1 MFRFH
6 LIILIAVLGW
16 PSVALAEGEIT
27 PVTSYTW
34 TLARRTLFGLPSK
47 GIITDEAGWRRVTRE
62 LSDVPA
68 APAFDKGH
76 VCAVVVVDISGGAK
90 ASCNGVKSR
99 KPGEFSVDMT
109 RTEETERTLIPR
121 IKAFLWVLPSPLQG
135 VRLRYRT
142 ALRNDGGNLERVF
155 PAVPAD
161 LLRRGLPRLGPDLRL
176 SVVMSDGS
184 KPPAKLLLRHD
195 AVYPR
200 SGDRPGQV
208 NTIAFPSKGL
218 PFPRLRD
225 GVTHLYAAFCPGYR
239 SQNPLKIRV
248 LPQKGADGSPIP
260 IRHQFILEPV
270 EDQK

>member
-1 MFRFH
+1 M
-6 LIILIAVLGW
+6 
-16 PSVALAEGEIT
+16 AEGEIA
-27 PVTSYTW
+27 PVASYSW
-34 TLARRTLFGLPSK
+34 TTVRRTLFGLPSK

-68 APAFDKGH
+68 APLFDKGQ
-76 VCAVVVVDISGGAK
+76 VCALVVVDISGGAK
-90 ASCNGVKSR
+90 ASINGIEST

-109 RTEETERTLIPR
+109 RTEESERTLIPQV
-121 IKAFLWVLPSPLQG
+121 KAFLWVVPSTLRG

-142 ALRNDGGNLERVF
+142 VLRNDGGTLERVF

-161 LLRRGLPRLGPDLRL
+161 LLRRALPRLGPDLRL
-176 SVVMSDGS
+176 SVAMADGS
-184 KPPAKLLLRHD
+184 EPPVKLLLRHD

-200 SGDRPGQV
+200 SGNRPGQV
-208 NTIAFPSKGL
+208 NTIAFPKAGL

-239 SQNPLKIRV
+239 TRNPLKIRV

-260 IRHQFILEPV
+260 IRHIFVLEPTPG
-270 EDQK
+270 KK